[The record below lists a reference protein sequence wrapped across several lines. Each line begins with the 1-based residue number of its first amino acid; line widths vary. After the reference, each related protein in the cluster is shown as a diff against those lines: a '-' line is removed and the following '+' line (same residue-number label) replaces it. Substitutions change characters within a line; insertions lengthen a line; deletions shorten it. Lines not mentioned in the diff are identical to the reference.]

1 MFGLFKKEIKVISPM
16 DGTVVSLEMV
26 PDQAFAQ
33 KMVGDGVAIT
43 DLQGNIACAPIDG
56 RVSLIFR
63 TNHAFAI
70 KTQEDIDVLV
80 HIGLDTVELNG
91 EGFERLV
98 EEGDVVKAG
107 QPIIRF
113 DPAVIVNSGRS
124 LCSPVIITTM
134 ENIGKLSVGLGG
146 KVTAGQEVLFSYKKK

>member
-1 MFGLFKKEIKVISPM
+1 MFGLFKKEVEVISPM
-16 DGTVVSLEMV
+16 DGTVVPLEMV

-33 KMVGDGVAIT
+33 KMVGDGVAIA
-43 DLQGNIACAPIDG
+43 DLQGNIACAPVDG

-63 TNHAFAI
+63 TNHAFAV
-70 KTQEDIDVLV
+70 KTKEGIDILV

-98 EEGDVVKAG
+98 EEGDVVKTG

-124 LCSPVIITTM
+124 LCSPVIITSM
-134 ENIGKLSVGLGG
+134 ENIAKLSVGLGG
-146 KVTAGQEVLFSYKKK
+146 KVTAGQEVLFSYKEK